1 MKILQ
6 RNLYPILLVLFLV
19 WMAIGVFPLYCYE
32 TDSMHVLT
40 SCGIVV
46 NQGIQFPPLLHYE
59 YDMQPL
65 TYFVVVIVAKIASFL
80 TVEHVYCLLAWISAI
95 AFILGSLDFVNK
107 VYRPSNKLHLLLAL
121 ALLPEMYAV
130 GMYPNSAI
138 PAAASFVW
146 ALCFIWNRK
155 YIPGLLLMV
164 IAPLFR
170 VDVVIVYPALLPLFW
185 LRGES
190 FKKSFLFSAAFA
202 LSIIALL
209 TLCFWLLHA
218 NPLKSIG
225 GYQSWSAIVSR
236 HEVIL
241 AILGYYSIVYL
252 ILLPLGVCFAVRNQV
267 FKHLFLCLLPI
278 CLLHFVY
285 RSMGCASKHYLY
297 ISPFVIL
304 LGTIAIE
311 GISRRS
317 RLVKSVAL
325 VALIFV
331 SCFSVARINRQD
343 LSLNYRLPVRY
354 AFKEIRRGDFKWS
367 FGLGAGQHVATK
379 DEHMLG
385 TGNLLY
391 PFYIHYFKK
400 EMLQQMEAQ
409 LDYLQAQKGACTLY
423 AIDNYTD
430 DIALP
435 LYLIEEGFQVG
446 CIDKN
451 RKINKDIR
459 DYYLTKGNRGIHIVI
474 IPEEQGV
481 VITPNILRW
490 IFIENRQS
498 QSPAY
503 VMAGT
508 YETAALYDEI
518 VKTNPKLKKVATGL
532 YQLVLDER

>member
-252 ILLPLGVCFAVRNQV
+252 ILLPLGVGFAVRNQV

-354 AFKEIRRGDFKWS
+354 AFKEIRRGNFKWS
-367 FGLGAGQHVATK
+367 FGLGAGQHIPTK

-391 PFYIHYFKK
+391 PFYMHYFKK

-409 LDYLQAQKGACTLY
+409 LNYLQAQKGACTLY

-451 RKINKDIR
+451 RKINKGIR
-459 DYYLTKGNRGIHIVI
+459 DYYLTKGNRGIHVVI

-518 VKTNPKLKKVATGL
+518 VEKNPKLKKVATAL
-532 YQLVLDER
+532 YQLVLGER

>member
-59 YDMQPL
+59 YDMQLL

-80 TVEHVYCLLAWISAI
+80 TVEHVYCLLAWISAV

-209 TLCFWLLHA
+209 TLCW
-218 NPLKSIG
+218 
-225 GYQSWSAIVSR
+225 
-236 HEVIL
+236 
-241 AILGYYSIVYL
+241 
-252 ILLPLGVCFAVRNQV
+252 
-267 FKHLFLCLLPI
+267 
-278 CLLHFVY
+278 
-285 RSMGCASKHYLY
+285 
-297 ISPFVIL
+297 
-304 LGTIAIE
+304 
-311 GISRRS
+311 
-317 RLVKSVAL
+317 
-325 VALIFV
+325 
-331 SCFSVARINRQD
+331 
-343 LSLNYRLPVRY
+343 RY
-354 AFKEIRRGDFKWS
+354 
-367 FGLGAGQHVATK
+367 
-379 DEHMLG
+379 
-385 TGNLLY
+385 
-391 PFYIHYFKK
+391 
-400 EMLQQMEAQ
+400 
-409 LDYLQAQKGACTLY
+409 
-423 AIDNYTD
+423 
-430 DIALP
+430 
-435 LYLIEEGFQVG
+435 
-446 CIDKN
+446 
-451 RKINKDIR
+451 
-459 DYYLTKGNRGIHIVI
+459 
-474 IPEEQGV
+474 
-481 VITPNILRW
+481 
-490 IFIENRQS
+490 
-498 QSPAY
+498 
-503 VMAGT
+503 
-508 YETAALYDEI
+508 
-518 VKTNPKLKKVATGL
+518 
-532 YQLVLDER
+532 

>member
-32 TDSMHVLT
+32 NDSMHVLT

-46 NQGIQFPPLLHYE
+46 NQGIQFPPMLHYE

-80 TVEHVYCLLAWISAI
+80 TVEHVYCLLAWISAV
-95 AFILGSLDFVNK
+95 AFTLGSLDFVNK
-107 VYRPSNKLHLLLAL
+107 VYRPHNKLHLLLAL
-121 ALLPEMYAV
+121 ALLPEMYAA

-252 ILLPLGVCFAVRNQV
+252 ILLPLGVGFAVRNQV

-297 ISPFVIL
+297 MSPFVIL

-354 AFKEIRRGDFKWS
+354 AFKEIHRGDFTWS
-367 FGLGAGQHVATK
+367 FGLGTGQHVVTR
-379 DEHMLG
+379 DEHMLA

-391 PFYIHYFKK
+391 PFYMHYFKR
-400 EMLQQMEAQ
+400 EMLQQMKAQ
-409 LDYLQAQKGACTLY
+409 LNYLQAQRGGCTLY
-423 AIDNYTD
+423 AADNYTD
-430 DIALP
+430 NLALP
-435 LYLIEEGFQVG
+435 LYFIEKGYTISNATWSSETTTG
-446 CIDKN
+446 IETYDLH
-451 RKINKDIR
+451 KDAR
-459 DYYLTKGNRGIHIVI
+459 RVHVVLVHVAEHIVI
-474 IPEEQGV
+474 
-481 VITPNILRW
+481 TPDMLRS
-490 IFIENRQS
+490 IFIENKQS
-498 QSPAY
+498 HTPVY
-503 VMAGT
+503 ITAGT
-508 YETAALYDEI
+508 YETAALYNQMA
-518 VKTNPKLKKVATGL
+518 KTNPKFKKVAAGL
-532 YQLVLDER
+532 Y

>member
-32 TDSMHVLT
+32 NDSMHVLT

-46 NQGIQFPPLLHYE
+46 NQGIQFPPMLHYE

-80 TVEHVYCLLAWISAI
+80 TVEHVYCLLAWISAV
-95 AFILGSLDFVNK
+95 AFTLGSLDFVNK
-107 VYRPSNKLHLLLAL
+107 VYRPHNKLHLLLAL
-121 ALLPEMYAV
+121 ALLPEMYAA

-146 ALCFIWNRK
+146 ALCFIWDRK

-252 ILLPLGVCFAVRNQV
+252 ILLPLGVVFAVRNQV

-354 AFKEIRRGDFKWS
+354 AFKEIHRGDFTWS
-367 FGLGAGQHVATK
+367 FGLGTGQHVVTR
-379 DEHMLG
+379 DEHMLA

-409 LDYLQAQKGACTLY
+409 LDYLQAQRGGCTLY
-423 AIDNYTD
+423 AADNYTD
-430 DIALP
+430 NLALP
-435 LYLIEEGFQVG
+435 LYFIEKGYTISNATWSSETTTG
-446 CIDKN
+446 IETYDLH
-451 RKINKDIR
+451 KDAR
-459 DYYLTKGNRGIHIVI
+459 RVHVVLVHVAEHIVI
-474 IPEEQGV
+474 
-481 VITPNILRW
+481 TPDMLRS
-490 IFIENRQS
+490 IFIENKQS
-498 QSPAY
+498 HTPVY
-503 VMAGT
+503 ITAGT
-508 YETAALYDEI
+508 YETAALYNQMA
-518 VKTNPKLKKVATGL
+518 KTNPQLKKVATGL
-532 YQLVLDER
+532 YQLVLDEH

>member
-32 TDSMHVLT
+32 NDSMHVLAG
-40 SCGIVV
+40 CGIMV
-46 NQGIQFPPLLHYE
+46 NQGIQLPPIMSYE
-59 YDMQPL
+59 YNMQPL

-80 TVEHVYCLLAWISAI
+80 TVEHVYCLLAWISAV
-95 AFILGSLDFVNK
+95 AFTLGSLDFVNK
-107 VYRPSNKLHLLLAL
+107 VYRPHNKLHLLLAL
-121 ALLPEMYAV
+121 ALLPEMYAA

-190 FKKSFLFSAAFA
+190 FKKSFLFSAVFA

-218 NPLKSIG
+218 NPLESVV
-225 GYQSWSAIVSR
+225 GYQHWNNTIER
-236 HEVIL
+236 RDVIF

-252 ILLPLGVCFAVRNQV
+252 ILLPLGVGFAVRNQV

-297 ISPFVIL
+297 MSPFVIL

-311 GISRRS
+311 GISRQS

-331 SCFSVARINRQD
+331 SCFSVARINTQD
-343 LSLNYRLPVRY
+343 PSLNYRLPVRY

-409 LDYLQAQKGACTLY
+409 LNYLQAQKGACTLY

-446 CIDKN
+446 CIDRN
-451 RKINKDIR
+451 RKINKGIR
-459 DYYLTKGNRGIHIVI
+459 DYYLTKGNRGIHVVI
-474 IPEEQGV
+474 IPE
-481 VITPNILRW
+481 
-490 IFIENRQS
+490 
-498 QSPAY
+498 
-503 VMAGT
+503 
-508 YETAALYDEI
+508 D
-518 VKTNPKLKKVATGL
+518 
-532 YQLVLDER
+532 

>member
-32 TDSMHVLT
+32 NDSMHVLT

-46 NQGIQFPPLLHYE
+46 NQGIQFPPMLHYE

-80 TVEHVYCLLAWISAI
+80 TVEHVYCLLAWISAV

-209 TLCFWLLHA
+209 ALCFWLLHA
-218 NPLKSIG
+218 NPLESVA
-225 GYQSWSAIVSR
+225 GYQHWNNTIER
-236 HEVIL
+236 RDVIF

-252 ILLPLGVCFAVRNQV
+252 ILLPLGVGFAVRNQV

-297 ISPFVIL
+297 MSPFVIL

-325 VALIFV
+325 VTLIFV
-331 SCFSVARINRQD
+331 SCFSVARFNMQEPT
-343 LSLNYRLPVRY
+343 LYSRLPVRY
-354 AFKEIRRGDFKWS
+354 VIKEIRRGVLMWDF
-367 FGLGAGQHVATK
+367 GIGTGQHIPTC
-379 DEHMLG
+379 DEHMLA
-385 TGNLLY
+385 TGNLFY
-391 PFYIHYFKK
+391 PFYMHYFKK
-400 EMLQQMEAQ
+400 EMVQQMNDE
-409 LDYLQAQKGACTLY
+409 LNYLLAQKGKCTLY
-423 AIDNYTD
+423 ALDNYTD
-430 DIALP
+430 NLALP
-435 LYLIEEGFQVG
+435 LYFIEKGYT
-446 CIDKN
+446 
-451 RKINKDIR
+451 INNITWAEDITIGIKG
-459 DYYLTKGNRGIHIVI
+459 YYLNKGSKRIH
-474 IPEEQGV
+474 V
-481 VITPNILRW
+481 VFVSEHERINLIKNYERNLT
-490 IFIENRQS
+490 
-498 QSPAY
+498 PAY
-503 VMAGT
+503 FTAGAYECAMFYENMA
-508 YETAALYDEI
+508 
-518 VKTNPKLKKVATGL
+518 KTNPKIKKVTFGL
-532 YQLVLDER
+532 YQLISDEHNK

>member
-32 TDSMHVLT
+32 NDSMHVLAG
-40 SCGIVV
+40 CGIMV
-46 NQGIQFPPLLHYE
+46 NQGIQLPPIMSYE
-59 YDMQPL
+59 YNMQPL

-80 TVEHVYCLLAWISAI
+80 TVEHVYCLLAWISAV
-95 AFILGSLDFVNK
+95 AFTLGSLDFVNK
-107 VYRPSNKLHLLLAL
+107 VYRPHNKLHLLLAL
-121 ALLPEMYAV
+121 ALLPEMYAA

-190 FKKSFLFSAAFA
+190 FKKSFLFSATFA

-218 NPLKSIG
+218 NPLESVV
-225 GYQSWSAIVSR
+225 GYQHWNNTIER
-236 HEVIL
+236 RDVIF

-252 ILLPLGVCFAVRNQV
+252 ILLPLGVGFAVRNQV

-331 SCFSVARINRQD
+331 SCFSVARINTQD
-343 LSLNYRLPVRY
+343 PSLNYRLPVRY

-367 FGLGAGQHVATK
+367 FGLGAGQHIPTK

-391 PFYIHYFKK
+391 PFYMHYFKK
-400 EMLQQMEAQ
+400 EMVLQKEAQ
-409 LDYLQAQKGACTLY
+409 LGYLQAQKGACTLY
-423 AIDNYTD
+423 AINNYSD

-446 CIDKN
+446 CIDRN
-451 RKINKDIR
+451 RKINKGIR
-459 DYYLTKGNRGIHIVI
+459 DYYLTKGNRGIHVVI
-474 IPEEQGV
+474 IPEEQGGT
-481 VITPNILRW
+481 ITPNILRR
-490 IFIENRQS
+490 IVIENKQN

-518 VKTNPKLKKVATGL
+518 VKTNPKLKKVAAGL
-532 YQLVLDER
+532 YQLVPGER

>member
-1 MKILQ
+1 M
-6 RNLYPILLVLFLV
+6 
-19 WMAIGVFPLYCYE
+19 
-32 TDSMHVLT
+32 
-40 SCGIVV
+40 
-46 NQGIQFPPLLHYE
+46 
-59 YDMQPL
+59 
-65 TYFVVVIVAKIASFL
+65 
-80 TVEHVYCLLAWISAI
+80 
-95 AFILGSLDFVNK
+95 
-107 VYRPSNKLHLLLAL
+107 LLAL
-121 ALLPEMYAV
+121 ALLPEMYAA
-130 GMYPNSAI
+130 GMYPNSTI

-170 VDVVIVYPALLPLFW
+170 VDVVIVYPAILPLFW

-236 HEVIL
+236 LEVIL

-252 ILLPLGVCFAVRNQV
+252 ILLPLGVAFAVRNQV

-325 VALIFV
+325 VTLIFV
-331 SCFSVARINRQD
+331 SCFSVARINTQD

-354 AFKEIRRGDFKWS
+354 AFKEIRRGNFTWS
-367 FGLGAGQHVATK
+367 FGLGAGQHIVTR
-379 DEHMLG
+379 DEHMLA

-409 LDYLQAQKGACTLY
+409 LNYLQAQRGGCTLY
-423 AIDNYTD
+423 AADNYTD
-430 DIALP
+430 NLALP
-435 LYLIEEGFQVG
+435 LYFIEKGYTISNGTWSSETTTG
-446 CIDKN
+446 IETYDLH
-451 RKINKDIR
+451 KDER
-459 DYYLTKGNRGIHIVI
+459 RVHVVLVHVAEHIVI
-474 IPEEQGV
+474 
-481 VITPNILRW
+481 TPYMLRS
-490 IFIENRQS
+490 IFIENKQS
-498 QSPAY
+498 HTPVY
-503 VMAGT
+503 ITAGT

>member
-32 TDSMHVLT
+32 NDSMHVLT

-46 NQGIQFPPLLHYE
+46 NQGIQFPPMLHYE

-107 VYRPSNKLHLLLAL
+107 VYRPHNKLHLLLAL
-121 ALLPEMYAV
+121 ALLPEMYAA

-170 VDVVIVYPALLPLFW
+170 VDVVIVYPAILPLFW

-252 ILLPLGVCFAVRNQV
+252 ILLPLGVVFAVRNQV

-325 VALIFV
+325 VTLIFV
-331 SCFSVARINRQD
+331 SCFSVARINTQD

-354 AFKEIRRGDFKWS
+354 AFKEIRRGNFTWS
-367 FGLGAGQHVATK
+367 FGLGAGQHVVTR
-379 DEHMLG
+379 DEHMLA

-409 LDYLQAQKGACTLY
+409 LNYLQAQRGGCTLY
-423 AIDNYTD
+423 AADNYTD
-430 DIALP
+430 NLALP
-435 LYLIEEGFQVG
+435 LYFIEKGYTISNGTWSSETTTG
-446 CIDKN
+446 IETYDLH
-451 RKINKDIR
+451 KDAR
-459 DYYLTKGNRGIHIVI
+459 RVHVVLVHVAEHIVI
-474 IPEEQGV
+474 
-481 VITPNILRW
+481 TPDMLRS
-490 IFIENRQS
+490 IFIENKQS
-498 QSPAY
+498 HTPVY
-503 VMAGT
+503 ITAGT

-518 VKTNPKLKKVATGL
+518 VKTSPQLKKVATGL
-532 YQLVLDER
+532 YQLVFDGR